1 MALELVT
8 VEQARA
14 HLRLDAD
21 SAGGPDDLWLQ
32 DAIPDVSDAVALWL
46 KDEWR
51 LYVIERLPDGEPVL
65 DSSGEPV
72 PAVDSS
78 DLPIVRPAV
87 RRAVLLEL
95 ASQYRFREGEGD
107 NVVPADA
114 GHGYVLSKGTTALL
128 APLRRSTVR

>member
-8 VEQARA
+8 LEQARA

-21 SAGGPDDLWLQ
+21 SNGSPDDLWLQ

-51 LYVIERLPDGEPVL
+51 LYMIERDPDGEPVL
-65 DSSGEPV
+65 DSNGDPV
-72 PAVDSS
+72 PEVDSS

-114 GHGYVLSKGTTALL
+114 GHGYVLSKGATALL